1 MNDTLIILH
10 LPQTGGTTLRDILSR
25 QYPEKCIFENKTLLY
40 TDENFNAKNKSRM
53 ENIIQ

>member
-25 QYPEKCIFENKTLLY
+25 QYPEKWIF
-40 TDENFNAKNKSRM
+40 KNKSLLLLMKILMRKTNP
-53 ENIIQ
+53 EWKI

>member
-25 QYPEKCIFENKTLLY
+25 QYPEKWNFENKTLLLLMKILMRK
-40 TDENFNAKNKSRM
+40 TNPEWK
-53 ENIIQ
+53 I

>member
-25 QYPEKCIFENKTLLY
+25 QYPEKWIFENKTLRQILF
-40 TDENFNAKNKSRM
+40 TIIILVENPILIPK
-53 ENIIQ
+53 

>member
-25 QYPEKCIFENKTLLY
+25 QYPEKWIFENKTLLLLMKILMRK
-40 TDENFNAKNKSRM
+40 TNPEWK
-53 ENIIQ
+53 I

>member
-25 QYPEKCIFENKTLLY
+25 QYPEKLIFENKTLLY

-53 ENIIQ
+53 ENIIH